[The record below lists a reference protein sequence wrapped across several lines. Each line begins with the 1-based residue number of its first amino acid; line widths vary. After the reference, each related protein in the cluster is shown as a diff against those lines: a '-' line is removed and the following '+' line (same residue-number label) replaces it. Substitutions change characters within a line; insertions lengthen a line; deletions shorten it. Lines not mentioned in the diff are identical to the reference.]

1 MVKHTLIGLAA
12 LLGLAVSTAF
22 AADPQPATPS
32 APQTVHYDAATDR
45 LSLDVHGLPL
55 TQVLARISRQSG
67 VEILA
72 DPAVD
77 HPVTSSLQDQPM
89 DTVLDNLTRGMNA
102 VMIHD
107 ERELPG
113 QGRQPVLVRMELLP
127 TGQTNTAL
135 LRPVLS
141 PEAEAMMRAKGR
153 DPADSE
159 RRGFL
164 NARREARLEQMDPAR
179 REKYEKHA
187 AVQAEHQAKDQAARA
202 ERQAQHQQIR
212 LEHLN
217 ARLAQAQALAAT
229 DPEGSQQ
236 RIQQI
241 NQKIARIQQGK
252 ATAASGS
259 TP

>member
-1 MVKHTLIGLAA
+1 MLKHVFIAVAA
-12 LLGLAVSTAF
+12 LLAAGTLF
-22 AADPQPATPS
+22 AAEDTSPALPS
-32 APQTVHYDAATDR
+32 AGQEVRYDAATDR
-45 LSLDVHGLPL
+45 LSLDVKDRSL
-55 TQVLARISRQSG
+55 TDVLARISQQSD
-67 VEILA
+67 VEILI
-72 DPAVD
+72 DPAVER
-77 HPVTSSLQDQPM
+77 PVTVSLQDQPLES
-89 DTVLDNLTRGMNA
+89 VLGNLTRGMNA

-107 ERELPG
+107 ERDLPV

-127 TGQTNTAL
+127 KGQTNTAL

-164 NARREARLEQMDPAR
+164 NARREARLEHMDPAR
-179 REKYEKHA
+179 REKYEKRA